1 MAAANTA
8 DPLRNQNVRLCRLRV
23 WPTFEGLGFN
33 LEASQRPPHLIRLV
47 ESNSPAAAGGLK
59 ILDAILEVNQQ
70 DVSEA
75 DYNLVRNAIKSARDS
90 NGPIEL
96 LVVEQRIYQALKKK
110 NLPVNRSS
118 PIVVNT
124 PATMPLEYQN
134 FPRRQPRTCTIR
146 LNKSDP
152 SFGFEVVNGEGDM
165 GAYIQE
171 VFPNTPASATTLR
184 KSDRIIE
191 IDDKLVDK
199 DVSKSI
205 MEKLGKAKSK
215 GIVKLYVMDTDTY
228 KHYQTNKISLSS
240 KGKRKSQSED
250 RLSTVSRP
258 YVDERACKYQI
269 DLSLRQR
276 EHRAISR
283 YSCIIQSTLSTYV
296 CFEMGKKE

>member
-1 MAAANTA
+1 MSGSNSA

-33 LEASQRPPHLIRLV
+33 LEASQRPPHVIRLV

-75 DYNLVRNAIKSARDS
+75 EYLQVRNAIKSARDS

-96 LVVEQRIYQALKKK
+96 LVIEQRIYQALKKK
-110 NLPVNRSS
+110 NIPVNRSS
-118 PIVVNT
+118 AIVINT
-124 PATMPLEYQN
+124 PATMPAEYQN
-134 FPRRQPRTCTIR
+134 FPKHQPRSCTIR

-152 SFGFEVVNGEGDM
+152 SFGFEAVNGENDM

-171 VFPNTPASATTLR
+171 VFPNTPASATALR

-191 IDDKLVDK
+191 VDDKMVDK

-228 KHYQTNKISLSS
+228 KHYQLNKISLSS
-240 KGKRKSQSED
+240 KSKRKSQSEE

-258 YVDERACKYQI
+258 NSNDRACKCLIELSQQKRVRTVWYQ
-269 DLSLRQR
+269 DT
-276 EHRAISR
+276 EA
-283 YSCIIQSTLSTYV
+283 
-296 CFEMGKKE
+296 